1 MHASSSLQYPVDL
14 QYIII
19 IISVLAMAAAAAALR
34 HVTIVLNGVRHA
46 VYSVCV
52 CQMMTCWRTRW
63 RDITARCRWWL
74 HHTQTT
80 HVAVYLLTVQWCV
93 CHAASWLINVNVQSS
108 TQSLCVCVCVC
119 VCVCLQ
125 RTAVDCSYWLTA
137 GTDPAALSAANQR
150 RASRHL
156 CQYSTALAT
165 ATHDAWLTYLCPLC
179 TSISHAPHQSYTPP
193 RRNTLV
199 VFLIT
204 TNRILRIMMMI
215 NLLVFHYKI
224 LYTISQN
231 EALQKPAIH
240 LSVSQLQIFN

>member
-19 IISVLAMAAAAAALR
+19 IISVLAMAAATAALR

-108 TQSLCVCVCVC
+108 TQSLSLCVCVCVC
-119 VCVCLQ
+119 VPAAHCSRLQ
-125 RTAVDCSYWLTA
+125 LLTDSGHRPGCTISRQSAPRFTSSLSILDRTGHRHPRRLTDISLSSLHVYLTRTASIIH
-137 GTDPAALSAANQR
+137 AAPSKH
-150 RASRHL
+150 ASSFFN
-156 CQYSTALAT
+156 Y
-165 ATHDAWLTYLCPLC
+165 
-179 TSISHAPHQSYTPP
+179 HQQ
-193 RRNTLV
+193 N
-199 VFLIT
+199 F
-204 TNRILRIMMMI
+204 TN
-215 NLLVFHYKI
+215 NDDD
-224 LYTISQN
+224 
-231 EALQKPAIH
+231 
-240 LSVSQLQIFN
+240 